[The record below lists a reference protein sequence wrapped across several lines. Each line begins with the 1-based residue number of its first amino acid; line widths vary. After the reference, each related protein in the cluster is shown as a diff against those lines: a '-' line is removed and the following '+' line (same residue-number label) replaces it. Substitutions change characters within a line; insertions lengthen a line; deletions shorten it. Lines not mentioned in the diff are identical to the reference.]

1 MIARRLV
8 SMAAATTP
16 DLSPAD
22 TVAAATAGGFDGAG
36 IWFDPTTWTD
46 AVARE
51 VRMRLDDTG
60 LVALDIEPVIF
71 GPNGDH
77 GEALVDAALAI
88 GARHVLMASRHPER
102 SATVARFGALCDRAA
117 PGGVTVVLEFLPIF
131 TVGDLA
137 AAVSIAREAGRPNGA
152 VLVDNLHL
160 ARSGGS
166 AADLAMV
173 DRALLPYIQLS
184 DAPVDPPAE
193 LYPEASDGRLL
204 PGEGGLPLHDVLTAV
219 PHVPVS
225 VELRSAELRR
235 RHPDAVERAR
245 VVWTASRTVME
256 GGAG

>member
-1 MIARRLV
+1 MIAGRLV
-8 SMAAATTP
+8 SMAAATKP
-16 DLSPAD
+16 DVSPAD
-22 TVAAATAGGFDGAG
+22 TVTAAAAGGFDGVG

-46 AVARE
+46 ALAHE

-77 GEALVDAALAI
+77 GDALVNAALAL
-88 GARHVLMASRHPER
+88 GARHVLMASRHPNR
-102 SATVARFGALCDRAA
+102 AFTVERFGALCDRAA
-117 PGGVTVVLEFLPIF
+117 AGGITVVLEFLPIF
-131 TVGDLA
+131 TVGSLGS
-137 AAVSIAREAGRPNGA
+137 AVSIVREAGRENGA

-160 ARSGGS
+160 ARSGGFP
-166 AADLAMV
+166 ADLATV
-173 DRALLPYIQLS
+173 DPVLLPYLQLS
-184 DAPVDPPAE
+184 DAPLDPPAE

-204 PGEGGLPLHDVLTAV
+204 PGEGGLPLHDVLAAV

-245 VVWTASRTVME
+245 VVWAATRRVME
-256 GGAG
+256 RQVG